1 MKKTFLAGFMAFCV
15 CAMSLCTVSCTK
27 EIKQDIA
34 DLKGQVADLAQKIAA
49 LESKLTSEVNT
60 LNAAIASAKS
70 ELEAKIAVTG
80 VEEKNGNVVLTLSNG
95 EKVTVATDNANN
107 ANLITTVTENG
118 KTYWAVVGADGKAK
132 SLGVEVG
139 HPDVKLA
146 FKVNPET
153 KELLIS
159 YNGTDYE
166 GTGVQVV
173 NPDANNHFVSNP
185 VVGDD
190 YVQFNIGTA
199 QFRLPMYVEDNSTL
213 AAGNDNFFL
222 MFGATKEVALVADGI
237 AEYYV
242 MAKPDGWKATIEE
255 STLIVTAPAAKTAEL
270 GAAEINGEILIHA
283 TTEAGKCKVAKITVS
298 TGDGLTLEV
307 LNDGTINITNAYAR
321 EEVDMW
327 GEPMGFN
334 FTNFF
339 IGFADPETFHEN
351 PEAYFESYATNYEFP
366 DPYAMFYNNWN
377 MEFRLYEPGVYEIDQ
392 LTANVTELYEW
403 CAYRELEYG
412 SKVVVWVAPVDEKGN
427 PIVEAA
433 KYVDFSYIYVNAELV
448 SATHNE
454 INIKVNAVGADS
466 YIIGYVAESDYG
478 YSGFESYMRNGLWE
492 YFSYSTEYLGTIVED
507 DLVDAAIKVSDF
519 GMYGP
524 DPLNYGDTYKVWVMP
539 MFDNMTVADYDFDAN
554 FLPYV
559 FEFSTNDL
567 VAGGDA
573 AVEFEADEL
582 GYWNLSVNVL
592 PSENAEKVYYE
603 WYSVEEYAELQ
614 EDEAA
619 LIETL
624 REYGYTFDAEGGVAT
639 MYSAAPGNS
648 YVLVALTVGTDGKYG
663 EVQAETF
670 STPALPYNENI
681 AVSIESLTL
690 VDDTYT
696 AVLNVTGAD
705 KVVLYYSTSAQY
717 STFEKYLIQYG
728 VATNNSAYIWGDVV
742 DGKATVTFAKK
753 TSSWYTYDYL
763 LFSAYN
769 VAEDKVSGFAP
780 YKAATIAD
788 YVK

>member
-49 LESKLTSEVNT
+49 LENKLTSEVNT

-80 VEEKNGNVVLTLSNG
+80 VEKKDGNVVLTLSNG

-107 ANLITTVTENG
+107 TNLVTTVTENG

-173 NPDANNHFVSNP
+173 NPDASNHFVSNP
-185 VVGDD
+185 VEGDD
-190 YVQFNIGTA
+190 YVQFNIGNA
-199 QFRLPMYVEDNSTL
+199 QFRLPKYVEDNSTL
-213 AAGNDNFFL
+213 APGSENFFL
-222 MFGATKEVALVADGI
+222 MFGATREVALVADGI

-242 MAKPDGWKATIEE
+242 MSKPDGWKATIEE
-255 STLIVTAPAAKTAEL
+255 NTLVVTAPTAKAAEI
-270 GAAEINGEILIHA
+270 GAAELKGEILIHA
-283 TTEAGKCKVAKITVS
+283 TTEAGKCKVAKITVD

-307 LNDGTINITNAYAR
+307 LNDGTMNITNAYAA
-321 EEVDMW
+321 EEINMW
-327 GEPMGFN
+327 GESMGFN

-339 IGFADPETFHEN
+339 IGFADPEDFYADT
-351 PEAYFESYATNYEFP
+351 EAFFKSYETNYGFP
-366 DPYAMFYNNWN
+366 GAYAMFYNNWD
-377 MEFRLYEPGVYEIDQ
+377 MEFRLYEPGVYEVDQ
-392 LTANVTELYEW
+392 LTANVADYYQW
-403 CAYRELEYG
+403 CTYSELEYG
-412 SKVVVWVAPVDEKGN
+412 SKIVVWVAPVDAKGN
-427 PIVEAA
+427 PIAEAA
-433 KYVDFSYIYVNAELV
+433 KWVDFSYIYVNAELV
-448 SATHNE
+448 NVTHNE

-466 YIIGYVAESDYG
+466 YIIGYVAENDYG
-478 YSGFESYMRNGLWE
+478 YSGFENYMRNGLWE
-492 YFSYSTEYLGTIVED
+492 YFSYSTEYLGTIVEE
-507 DLVDAAIKVSDF
+507 DLIDATLKVSDF

-524 DPLNYGDTYKVWVMP
+524 EPLNYGDTYKVWVMP
-539 MFDNMTVADYDFDAN
+539 MYDNMTAADYNFETN

-559 FEFSTNDL
+559 YEFSTNDI
-567 VAGGDA
+567 VAGGEA

-582 GYWNLSVNVL
+582 GYWSLSANIVPNEIV
-592 PSENAEKVYYE
+592 EKVYYE
-603 WYSVEEYAELQ
+603 WYTVEEYAEVQ

-624 REYGYTFDAEGGVAT
+624 REFGYTFDADGGTAT

-648 YVLVALTVGTDGKYG
+648 YVLVALSVGTDGKYG
-663 EVQAETF
+663 ELQAETF
-670 STPALPYNENI
+670 STPALPYDNNI
-681 AVSIESLTL
+681 TVSIESLTL

-705 KVVLYYSTSAQY
+705 KVALYYSTAAQY
-717 STFEKYLIQYG
+717 STFEKYLLQYG
-728 VATNNSAYIWGDVV
+728 VAANNSAYIWGDVV

-753 TSSWYTYDYL
+753 TSNWYTYDYL

-769 VAEDKVSGFAP
+769 VAEGAVSGFSA
-780 YKAATIAD
+780 YQAATIAD
-788 YVK
+788 IVK